1 MGKTIKKIK
10 NCPVH
15 NFPESIFQ
23 RGQLSGGEGGN
34 FPVGIFQGGTF
45 PGSIFSGAFFRGA
58 FFPGTFSRTPR
69 INY

>member
-15 NFPESIFQ
+15 NFPGSIFQ

-45 PGSIFSGAFFRGA
+45 RGQFSRELFSAELFFQGH
-58 FFPGTFSRTPR
+58 FPGHLA
-69 INY
+69 